1 MKKSRIQ
8 NISSI
13 VTQKIPF
20 IILKT
25 LSIPGLVY
33 FLCIISIFFIL
44 KPEIQHAETSSP
56 QSTVSSIK
64 KGTNDTSPLPLNP
77 TKSDIN
83 NPTPTISSSPTISTL
98 SPEQIQSITDKI
110 KGDMLG
116 QLTLPI
122 VIAIASIFAAFAVKD
137 IVAVLL
143 NNSSMKELEEKLRRD
158 IEVKVIPKAIKSN
171 SLVRRVNSLEVYIN
185 WLEYEKSNEAL
196 QNLISLAHSSNKS
209 NFQEGVSLVQEN
221 FLDLYQSSKN
231 SLVSIAEEY
240 NLEYLNE
247 IFKSKAIM
255 LEADL
260 KDIQLESS
268 VKQKI
273 DDELQSVFDIST
285 HVKSNNSDAKVD
297 IHNLMESAFLRQAI
311 LLIATLNELDQNDLN
326 RNMCLEIFNY
336 LTNRKSSREA
346 RGNLV
351 QQFYRNHPISPRL
364 SRSTK
369 RKR

>member
-1 MKKSRIQ
+1 MGS
-8 NISSI
+8 
-13 VTQKIPF
+13 
-20 IILKT
+20 
-25 LSIPGLVY
+25 
-33 FLCIISIFFIL
+33 
-44 KPEIQHAETSSP
+44 
-56 QSTVSSIK
+56 
-64 KGTNDTSPLPLNP
+64 
-77 TKSDIN
+77 
-83 NPTPTISSSPTISTL
+83 
-98 SPEQIQSITDKI
+98 
-110 KGDMLG
+110 
-116 QLTLPI
+116 
-122 VIAIASIFAAFAVKD
+122 
-137 IVAVLL
+137 
-143 NNSSMKELEEKLRRD
+143 

-240 NLEYLNE
+240 NFEYLNE

>member
-1 MKKSRIQ
+1 
-8 NISSI
+8 
-13 VTQKIPF
+13 
-20 IILKT
+20 
-25 LSIPGLVY
+25 
-33 FLCIISIFFIL
+33 
-44 KPEIQHAETSSP
+44 
-56 QSTVSSIK
+56 
-64 KGTNDTSPLPLNP
+64 
-77 TKSDIN
+77 
-83 NPTPTISSSPTISTL
+83 
-98 SPEQIQSITDKI
+98 
-110 KGDMLG
+110 ML
-116 QLTLPI
+116 
-122 VIAIASIFAAFAVKD
+122 
-137 IVAVLL
+137 
-143 NNSSMKELEEKLRRD
+143 LE
-158 IEVKVIPKAIKSN
+158 
-171 SLVRRVNSLEVYIN
+171 
-185 WLEYEKSNEAL
+185 
-196 QNLISLAHSSNKS
+196 HSSNKS

-240 NLEYLNE
+240 NFEYLNE